1 MSAAAALDPGPLVA
15 ARREQLVALWERLG
29 AEGPTFGREIEPDPE
44 TVRRRFLRP
53 LAVMLQRALEGSDVH
68 RASYLEARVAYLP
81 KALPGPERAA
91 MFERL
96 LSAEGRA
103 LAAVVAAG
111 DAGAEAELVAALDAL
126 HAPLMAAPQPGDPRV
141 LLVGDCLFSEVRC
154 FLSERSAQQTG
165 RTLDGDHIYFS
176 AGIEPLDPDVVRRS
190 IANAPPTIVGLS
202 LFSFNGVPAY
212 SALVEGSLR
221 RGAQDLDGAV
231 DALIGMLAS
240 SIEAVRQVTDAPIL
254 VHSPC
259 GLLVAP
265 KALRLR
271 WLPAYPRKRRRLV
284 EAITERVREL
294 VGSTENTIL
303 VEEAAIVEAAGGLR
317 AMSEPVLGPELADA
331 YAHHTRFGDVLAG
344 EYAQVLE
351 AYNLLGQAKA
361 LLVDFDNT
369 LWEGVMGDGPVTQ
382 HPERQQLLKR
392 LREAGVLLV
401 ALSKNDPGTIRWD
414 ELELDP
420 DDFVLHQI
428 NWRPKPDN
436 VSEAVAALDLAP
448 SAFVLLDDNPV
459 ECALVSENVP
469 GVRTLDP
476 EDPAAWR
483 ALERWLDF
491 PSTKQTDEARRRTE
505 MYREAAQRRRALGGQ
520 EHDYEQ
526 MMRSLALRAQVR
538 RATPED
544 RPRLLELIQRTN
556 QFNTTTVR
564 RSATEV
570 DALLADPG
578 HTVLVASLQD
588 RFGDL
593 GVVATA
599 IARRDAADDVTI
611 DSFIM
616 SCRAM
621 GFGLEQYTLARLMAE
636 VPAAR
641 YSAPFVPTERNGPAA
656 SLYPANG
663 FVEAQPGTW
672 VSEDA
677 ARRPSEPA
685 WFNANGA

>member
-1 MSAAAALDPGPLVA
+1 MPAADLAAHRDA
-15 ARREQLVALWERLG
+15 LVALWERLG
-29 AEGPTFGREIEPDPE
+29 EEGPTFGREIEPDPAN
-44 TVRRRFLRP
+44 VRRRFLVP
-53 LAVMLQRALEGSDVH
+53 LALMLEGALNGSDVH

-91 MFERL
+91 LFTRL
-96 LSAEGRA
+96 LTAEGRQIA
-103 LAAVVAAG
+103 DLAGNAPLAQ
-111 DAGAEAELVAALDAL
+111 ELDVL

-141 LLVGDCLFSEVRC
+141 VFVGDCLFSEVRC
-154 FLSERSAQQTG
+154 FLSERSAAQTG

-176 AGIEPLDPDVVRRS
+176 SGIEPLDPDVVRRS
-190 IANAPPTIVGLS
+190 IASAPPTVVGLS

-212 SALVEGSLR
+212 TALVEQSLR
-221 RGAQDLDGAV
+221 RGALDLDAPV
-231 DALIGMLAS
+231 QSLITMLGSA
-240 SIEAVRQVTDAPIL
+240 IEAVRQVTEATIL

-259 GLLVAP
+259 SLPLSP
-265 KALRLR
+265 KALKVK
-271 WLPAYPRKRRRLV
+271 WLPAEPRRRRRLI
-284 EAITERVREL
+284 EAITAGVRDL
-294 VGSTENTIL
+294 VASTENTIL
-303 VEEAAIVEAAGGLR
+303 IEEAAIVEREGGLR
-317 AMSEPVLGPELADA
+317 AMAAPVLGPEFDAA
-331 YAHHTRFGDVLAG
+331 YAHHSRLGAALAD
-344 EYAQVLE
+344 EYAEILKS
-351 AYNLLGQAKA
+351 YNLFGKAKA

-369 LWEGVMGDGPVTQ
+369 LWKGVMGDGPVTQ
-382 HPERQQLLKR
+382 HPERQRLLKR

-401 ALSKNDPGTIRWD
+401 ALSKNDPETIRWD

-420 DDFVLHQI
+420 DDFVLHQV

-436 VSEAVAALDLAP
+436 VSEAIAALDLAP
-448 SAFVLLDDNPV
+448 DAFVLLDDNPV
-459 ECALVSENVP
+459 ECALVCENVP
-469 GVRTLDP
+469 GVRALDP
-476 EDPAAWR
+476 EDPFAWR

-505 MYREAAQRRRALGGQ
+505 LYREAAERNKALGGQ

-526 MMRSLALRAQVR
+526 MMRSLDLRAQVR
-538 RATPED
+538 PATAQD
-544 RPRLLELIQRTN
+544 RDRLLELIQRTN

-570 DALLADPG
+570 DALLGDDA

-593 GVVATA
+593 GVVAVA
-599 IARRDAADDVTI
+599 IARRHAPGHVTI

-621 GFGLEQYTLARLMAE
+621 GFGLEQYVLARLMAE

-641 YSAPFVPTERNGPAA
+641 YEAPFVPTERNGPAA

-663 FVEAQPGTW
+663 FAEAEPGRW
-672 VSEDA
+672 VLDA
-677 ARRPSEPA
+677 DAERPAEPA
-685 WFNANGA
+685 WFNGRPARA